1 MQKREQNQ
9 MSVFKIYWILSGILV
24 LLSILLHKAGFLGIL
39 AVISVWFWF
48 FVLMNW
54 LFEGFIRAVTNTVK
68 DEWNKDE

>member
-1 MQKREQNQ
+1 
-9 MSVFKIYWILSGILV
+9 MSVFKIYWILSGVLV
-24 LLSILLHKAGFLGIL
+24 LLSIILHKAGFLGVL

-48 FVLMNW
+48 FVFMNW